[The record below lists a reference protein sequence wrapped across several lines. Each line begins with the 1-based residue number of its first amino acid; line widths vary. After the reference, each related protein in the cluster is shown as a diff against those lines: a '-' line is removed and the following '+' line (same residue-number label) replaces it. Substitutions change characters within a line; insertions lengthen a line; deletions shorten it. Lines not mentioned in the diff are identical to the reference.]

1 MPNHKLRR
9 KTGYGGEAMELPGS
23 NYLYTIITVS
33 ITYAGFAALLMIF
46 RQIIGGGVSNYDVY
60 LIRTVLMRS
69 FIVAI
74 SAMMPPL
81 LALFNL
87 SHLVTWRVSSL
98 IAALLLGLYVLTFP
112 VRRRAVTDIPL
123 PTSALIN
130 YALTAFIAI
139 FLLMIALG
147 IFEPAAGPFA
157 FGLTAFLILSFFN
170 YLAQLEHLIRGHP
183 DNKKR
188 K

>member
-1 MPNHKLRR
+1 
-9 KTGYGGEAMELPGS
+9 MELPGS

-46 RQIIGGGVSNYDVY
+46 RQIIGGGISNYDVY

-81 LALFNL
+81 LALFDL
-87 SHLVTWRVSSL
+87 SQSVIWRVSSL
-98 IAALLLGLYVLTFP
+98 IAALLQGLYVLTFP
-112 VRRRAVTDIPL
+112 MRRRAATDIPV
-123 PTSALIN
+123 PTW
-130 YALTAFIAI
+130 ALTTHTLGVFITI
-139 FLLMIALG
+139 FLLMVALG
-147 IFEPAAGPFA
+147 IFVKPAAGPFA
-157 FGLTAFLILSFFN
+157 FGVTAFLILSFFT
-170 YLAQLEHLIRGHP
+170 YLAQLEPLIRGHP
-183 DNKKR
+183 DKKKR

>member
-1 MPNHKLRR
+1 
-9 KTGYGGEAMELPGS
+9 MELPGS

-46 RQIIGGGVSNYDVY
+46 RQIIGGGVSNYDLY

-81 LALFNL
+81 LALFDL
-87 SHLVTWRVSSL
+87 SHSVIWRVSSL
-98 IAALLLGLYVLTFP
+98 IAALLQGLYVLTFAA
-112 VRRRAVTDIPL
+112 RRRAVTDIPV
-123 PTSALIN
+123 PTWALIIHM
-130 YALTAFIAI
+130 LGVFTTI

-147 IFEPAAGPFA
+147 IFVEPAAGPFA
-157 FGLTAFLILSFFN
+157 FGVTAFLILSFVT
-170 YLAQLEHLIRGHP
+170 YLAQLEPLVRGHP
-183 DNKKR
+183 DKKKR
-188 K
+188 R